1 MQAFKRIGLF
11 LALNI
16 VIMLTL
22 STILSL
28 FGADRFLYANGLNLQ
43 SLAIYCLVWGM
54 GGAFIS
60 LALSR
65 KMAKWSMGVQLVPD
79 NTFDPRLVEL
89 KQTVHQLAREAG
101 LRVMPEVGVY
111 ESPDL
116 NAFATGPTR
125 NRSLVAVSS
134 GLLRSM
140 DRREL
145 RGVLAHEIAHI
156 ANGDMVTM
164 TLLQGVVNAFVMFLA
179 RVIAYAI
186 TQLMRGDDEEGSGA
200 GGLAFYAISFGLE
213 ILFMIGGSVIV
224 ATFSRWREYRADAGG
239 ARLGGRE
246 NMISALKALRTN
258 MGIEPYE
265 HKGETAV
272 AALKIEGHRG
282 KGLSRFFSTHPD
294 LNDRIARL
302 ERLQVN

>member
-1 MQAFKRIGLF
+1 MQSFKRIGLF

-16 VIMLTL
+16 VIVLTL
-22 STILSL
+22 STIMSL
-28 FGADRFLYANGLNLQ
+28 LGANRYLYANGLNLQ

-65 KMAKWSMGVQLVPD
+65 KLAKWTMGVQLVPD
-79 NTFDPRLVEL
+79 NTYDARLVEL
-89 KQTVHQLAREAG
+89 KQTVHQLSREAG
-101 LRVMPEVGVY
+101 IKVMPEVGVY
-111 ESPDL
+111 ESPEL
-116 NAFATGPTR
+116 NAFATGPSK

-145 RGVLAHEIAHI
+145 RGVLAHEVAHI

-179 RVIAYAI
+179 RIIAYGI
-186 TQLMRGDDEEGSGA
+186 TQATRSNNEESPSSGGFAFMGITFVLELIFMVFGS
-200 GGLAFYAISFGLE
+200 I
-213 ILFMIGGSVIV
+213 IV
-224 ATFSRWREYRADAGG
+224 AAYSRRREYRADAGG

-246 NMISALKALRTN
+246 NMIAALQGLKKNFTIDTMDSAPN
-258 MGIEPYE
+258 S
-265 HKGETAV
+265 AV
-272 AALKIEGHRG
+272 AAMQIENHKG

-294 LNDRIARL
+294 LDDRIARL
-302 ERLQVN
+302 QLMQVN